1 MNTFV
6 LNSESN
12 GMLDKKVGILGGGQ
26 LGKMLCQAGSKLSYD
41 IHILD
46 KDKSFPAG
54 QICRQFTEGDFKN
67 FDDVMSF
74 GSDKDILTIEIEAVN
89 TEALKKL
96 SENGVEVYPQPDI
109 VDIIKDKGDQ
119 KQFYEKREI
128 PTSAFQLMDDKKSI
142 LGLINKGEI
151 TLPFVQKMRQ
161 GGYDGKGVQVIR
173 NQADLDELF
182 DAPSVIEELV
192 DIDKELSVIVARNLD
207 GEVKSF
213 PPVEMIFNH
222 EANLLDY
229 QLCPAN
235 ISKKL
240 ADEAILISEK
250 IANSFGIIG
259 LLAVELFV
267 NKHQQV
273 LVNEV
278 APRPHNSGH
287 HTIEACYTS
296 QYEQHLRAILNLPLG
311 NTEIRSASVLL
322 NVLGEKGNSGPASVD
337 GLEACLEKE
346 GVYIHLYGKSE
357 SKPFRK
363 MGHVTI
369 LGRDLDTAIETSNFV
384 KQNLKVYA
392 KG

>member
-1 MNTFV
+1 M
-6 LNSESN
+6 E
-12 GMLDKKVGILGGGQ
+12 KKIGILGGGQ
-26 LGKMLCQAGSKLSYD
+26 LGKMLCQAGSKMSHN

-54 QICRQFTEGDFKN
+54 QICKQFTEGDFN
-67 FDDVMSF
+67 SFEDVIAF
-74 GSDKDILTIEIEAVN
+74 GSDMDIVTIEIEAVN
-89 TEALKKL
+89 TEALSKL
-96 SENGVEVYPQPDI
+96 TEEGIEVYPQPGI
-109 VDIIKDKGDQ
+109 IEIIKDKGDQ

-128 PTSAFQLMDDKKSI
+128 PSSGFRLFDDKQAI
-142 LGLINKGEI
+142 LNALDHND
-151 TLPFVQKMRQ
+151 LSVPFVQKLRQ

-173 NQADLDELF
+173 TKADLKKLF
-182 DAPSVIEELV
+182 DAPCVIEDLV
-192 DIDKELSVIVARNLD
+192 DIDKELSVVVARNLN
-207 GEVKSF
+207 GEIKCF

-235 ISKKL
+235 ISEKL
-240 ADEAILISEK
+240 SGEAILIAEK
-250 IANSFGIIG
+250 IADAFGIIG

-267 NKHQQV
+267 TNNQQV

-296 QYEQHLRAILNLPLG
+296 QYEQHLRSILNLPLG
-311 NTEIRSASVLL
+311 STEILAPSVLL
-322 NVLGEKGNSGPASVD
+322 NVVGEKGPTGPAYVN
-337 GLEACLEKE
+337 GLYECLQKP
-346 GVYIHLYGKSE
+346 GVNIHLYGKAI

-363 MGHVTI
+363 MGHVTV
-369 LGRDLDTAIETSNFV
+369 LGHDLDSAIETSNFV